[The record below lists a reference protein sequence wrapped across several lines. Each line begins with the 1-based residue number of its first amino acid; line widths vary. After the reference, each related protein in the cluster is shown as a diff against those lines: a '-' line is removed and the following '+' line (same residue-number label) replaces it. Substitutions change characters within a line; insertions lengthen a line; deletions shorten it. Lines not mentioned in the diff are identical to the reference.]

1 MNNKSVFRKTLLAG
15 SIAMLTACGGG
26 GGETAS
32 TGTTSGVI
40 TGFGSIIVNGVHYD
54 VDSADVS
61 IDGVASAQSLLAVG
75 DVVVLQGSSVNA
87 DGVTGTATAVSAND
101 ELEGYVLDL
110 SGLSAGVGSIN
121 VMGQTVTIT
130 LDTVFEGDDA
140 AILTISDLSVNDV
153 VEVSGFSDGN
163 GGILATRL
171 ETKDSLG
178 NDIEVKGLISSL
190 DTGAFTF
197 TIGSLIVDYSAA
209 TELPSLLEDGLL
221 VEVKTDSVLTGDLAN
236 GFVMAA
242 SKVEIEE
249 VDDIDGDEGDE
260 IEVQGLISGVD
271 QVAETFVF
279 NGQTIGFEELD
290 DDFDPS
296 TLVDGMLITVEG
308 HIDAAG
314 NFVFDEIEE
323 DHASDDEVEGTVTA
337 VTDATITV
345 EVNGVETTF
354 TVTNDTR
361 MIDEQDEGVTPVRF
375 FSLADVTVG
384 EFVEVKFY
392 VDGTTQENIA
402 TELER
407 EDAPVV
413 VVQQ

>member
-1 MNNKSVFRKTLLAG
+1 MNNKSMFRKTLLAG

-26 GGETAS
+26 GDQTAA

-61 IDGVASAQSLLAVG
+61 IDGVSSAQDLLAVG

-110 SGLSAGVGSIN
+110 SGLSADVGTIN

-140 AILTISDLSVNDV
+140 AVLTIGDLSVNDV

-171 ETKDSLG
+171 ETKDSLD
-178 NDIEVKGLISSL
+178 NDIEIKGLISNL
-190 DTGAFTF
+190 DAGAFTF

-209 TELPSLLEDGLL
+209 TEVTSLIDNGLL
-221 VEVKTDSVLTGDLAN
+221 VEVKTDSVLTGDLAS

-279 NGQTIGFEELD
+279 NGLTIGFAELD

-323 DHASDDEVEGTVTA
+323 DHASDDEVEGTVSAITE
-337 VTDATITV
+337 ATITV
-345 EVNGVETTF
+345 DVNGVETTF
-354 TVTNDTR
+354 SVTNDTR
-361 MIDEQDEGVTPVRF
+361 MIDEQDEGVIPVRF
-375 FSLADVTVG
+375 FSLADVAVG
-384 EFVEVKFY
+384 DFVEVKFY
-392 VDGTTQENIA
+392 VDGTTQDNIA

>member
-1 MNNKSVFRKTLLAG
+1 MNNKSMFRKTLLAG

-26 GGETAS
+26 GDQTAA

-61 IDGVASAQSLLAVG
+61 IDGVPGVQSSLAVG

-110 SGLSAGVGSIN
+110 SGLSAGVGTIN

-140 AILTISDLSVNDV
+140 AVLTIGDLSVNDV

-171 ETKDSLG
+171 ETKDSLD
-178 NDIEVKGLISSL
+178 NDIEIKGLISNL
-190 DTGAFTF
+190 DAGAFTF

-209 TELPSLLEDGLL
+209 TEVTSLIDNGLL
-221 VEVKTDSVLTGDLAN
+221 VEVKTDSVLTGDLAS

-279 NGQTIGFEELD
+279 NGQTIGFAELD

-323 DHASDDEVEGTVTA
+323 DHASDDEVEGTVSAITE
-337 VTDATITV
+337 ATITV
-345 EVNGVETTF
+345 DVNGVETTF
-354 TVTNDTR
+354 SVTNDTR
-361 MIDEQDEGVTPVRF
+361 MIDEQDEGVIPVRF
-375 FSLADVTVG
+375 FSLADVAVG
-384 EFVEVKFY
+384 DFVEVKFY
-392 VDGTTQENIA
+392 VDGTTQDNIA